1 MSEDRVQFCHSCLTI
16 GDSVRCCPDA
26 PGSVDTVRAG
36 FALAMK
42 RNAEARH
49 AFIDALP
56 EAVMR
61 ASIIAYKEAR
71 NGIERH
77 PGNTAHENAAWEWGR
92 KDGGWS

>member
-1 MSEDRVQFCHSCLTI
+1 MSERNYCYDHRQYDCKVCADNILDI
-16 GDSVRCCPDA
+16 GIQADKDEIASLRQQ
-26 PGSVDTVRAG
+26 
-36 FALAMK
+36 LAT
-42 RNAEARH
+42 
-49 AFIDALP
+49 LP

>member
-1 MSEDRVQFCHSCLTI
+1 
-16 GDSVRCCPDA
+16 
-26 PGSVDTVRAG
+26 
-36 FALAMK
+36 MK
-42 RNAEARH
+42 RTYCHTHSRHDCQTCADEILSLGIQADKDEIARLRNQL
-49 AFIDALP
+49 DTLP